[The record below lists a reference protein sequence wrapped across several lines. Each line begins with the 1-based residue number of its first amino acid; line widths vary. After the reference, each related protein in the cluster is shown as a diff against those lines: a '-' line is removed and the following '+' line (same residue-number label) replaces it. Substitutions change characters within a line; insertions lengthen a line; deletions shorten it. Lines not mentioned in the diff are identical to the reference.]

1 MATLY
6 VRNFPDELY
15 HSVQTLASKKNMSI
29 STEVISLM
37 EEVVDEKLRIQ
48 RSIEAMERIEARYE
62 AFKPSIDGKDTTALL
77 REDRDR

>member
-15 HSVQTLASKKNMSI
+15 HSVQSLAKTKNMSI
-29 STEVISLM
+29 STEIISVM
-37 EEVVDEKLRIQ
+37 EEVIEKQQ
-48 RSIEAMERIEARYE
+48 RKDRQLATLARVAE
-62 AFKPSIDGKDTTALL
+62 HDQFFKPSIDGKDTTDLL

>member
-15 HSVQTLASKKNMSI
+15 HSVQSLASKKNMSI

-48 RSIEAMERIEARYE
+48 RRLEASARIEE
-62 AFKPSIDGKDTTALL
+62 LDHLFKPSIDGKDTTALL